1 MQPTSTKIATKTE
14 PKRVYDLDTGYESE
28 GEDGKDEE
36 GERGRQEG
44 AKRVKLTTVSAVPL
58 PS

>member
-1 MQPTSTKIATKTE
+1 ME
-14 PKRVYDLDTGYESE
+14 PKRVYDLDTGHTSE
-28 GEDGKDEE
+28 DEDGKVEE
-36 GERGRQEG
+36 GERWRQEG